1 MTNADQAE
9 PSTIVAPAENE
20 APGPRAPSGPQIE
33 RPREPRLPNP
43 WVVIAAALATGY
55 LLAKIL
61 YWRGDAH
68 PRYR

>member
-20 APGPRAPSGPQIE
+20 APRPRAPSGPQLE

-43 WVVIAAALATGY
+43 WIVIAAALATGY
-55 LLAKIL
+55 LLAKTL
-61 YWRGDAH
+61 DWRGHAH
-68 PRYR
+68 PRF